1 MKAWFLKFHRWLA
14 LVFALPLIV
23 VMATGLV
30 LSFEPWLVTRA
41 IEPGALNAQKIQAL
55 LNEHDPGGQARA
67 IFYRSFDH
75 TLTLRAGRGRGTVID
90 TATGQVQPDA
100 STLANVLGTA
110 RRMHETLL
118 IDARWLVTASTVAML
133 VVILLGLLMGWP
145 RFRNTLMGW
154 HVGTAWVLLP
164 LIILSPLTGLMVAWG
179 ITLTTP
185 QGGRAARS
193 APLSMVEAVEV
204 VGRNHDLSALIWM
217 RSLGG
222 RLAVR
227 LAEDGEYRLY
237 AVTREGTTPMQR
249 NWPRLWHE
257 GNFAGAWSA
266 AMNIVIS
273 IAMIGLLVTG
283 VWVWLRRQ
291 VRKKRSRRLR
301 EAAAA

>member
-14 LVFALPLIV
+14 LVFALPIIV

-41 IEPGALNAQKIQAL
+41 IEPGALNAEKIQAL
-55 LNEHDPGGQARA
+55 LKEHDPGGQARA

-75 TLTLRAGRGRGTVID
+75 TLTLRAGRGGGTVID
-90 TATGQVQPDA
+90 TATGQVQSRA
-100 STLANVLGTA
+100 STLAGVLGTA

-118 IDARWLVTASTVAML
+118 IDAGWLVTASTVVML
-133 VVILLGLLMGWP
+133 VLVVLGMLMGWP
-145 RFRNTLMGW
+145 RFRNTLAGW
-154 HVGTAWVLLP
+154 HVGAAWVLLP
-164 LIILSPLTGLMVAWG
+164 LIILSPLTGLMLSWG
-179 ITLTTP
+179 ITLTGAP
-185 QGGRAARS
+185 GGGPAARS
-193 APLSMVEAVEV
+193 APLPLAEAVDV

-237 AVTREGTTPMQR
+237 AVTREGTTPMSR

-257 GNFAGAWSA
+257 GNFAGVWSS
-266 AMNIVIS
+266 AMNVILS
-273 IAMIGLLVTG
+273 ITMIGLLVTG
-283 VWVWLRRQ
+283 VWAWLRR
-291 VRKKRSRRLR
+291 RFRRRARRLHQ
-301 EAAAA
+301 AAAA